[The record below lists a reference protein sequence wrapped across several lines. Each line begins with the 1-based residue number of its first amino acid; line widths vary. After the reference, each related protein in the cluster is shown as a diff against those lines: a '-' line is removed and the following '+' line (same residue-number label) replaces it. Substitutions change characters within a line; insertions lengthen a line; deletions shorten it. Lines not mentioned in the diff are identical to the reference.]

1 MVRKTK
7 EEAEITRLHI
17 IDAARRVFLQCGVSH
32 TSLEKIAAAA
42 GVTRGAVYWH
52 FRNKSDLYTALHE
65 RVRLPLSARF
75 DALMQESGQLLDRL
89 EVILTDIL
97 TDLVTNPQRQRVMDI
112 LLHKSEYIEELRPA
126 IERLVES
133 HEGNQ
138 TRLRDVFSAA
148 QASGEMRADVDPL
161 TAAEMV
167 MFFMHGTLSG
177 WLMTPTSRS
186 NCRCSTNTRSNWTA
200 RSPTSPTSAARKP
213 AR

>member
-1 MVRKTK
+1 MRRTK
-7 EEAEITRLHI
+7 EEAAQTRAALL
-17 IDAARRVFLQCGVSH
+17 DAAEQLFAERGVSR
-32 TSLEKIAAAA
+32 TSLADIAAAA

-138 TRLRDVFSAA
+138 NRLRDVFSAA

-167 MFFMHGTLSG
+167 MFFMHGTVSG
-177 WLMTPTSRS
+177 WLMTPR
-186 NCRCSTNTRSNWTA
+186 RDLYPLAERA
-200 RSPTSPTSAARKP
+200 P
-213 AR
+213 ALVALLVRGLRAGG